1 MYAMRIGL
9 VKFIVPFAFAFY
21 PVLLIVEESGVPF
34 EILAFAS
41 AIVRLGLV
49 IYLVSSA
56 TLVFD
61 QRRLPAWEVVL
72 RLGLAVGALYID
84 PFIHWPAF
92 AIGIAFLIWH
102 WFQFHETKQPSLGV
116 AE

>member
-1 MYAMRIGL
+1 M
-9 VKFIVPFAFAFY
+9 
-21 PVLLIVEESGVPF
+21 LLIVEESGVPF

-56 TLVFD
+56 TLLFD

-72 RLGLAVGALYID
+72 RLGLAVGALLID
-84 PFIHWPAF
+84 PFIHWPVFVFGVAY
-92 AIGIAFLIWH
+92 LIWH
-102 WFQFHETKQPSLGV
+102 WFQFHDTKQSSLGV